1 MAQSEWFFDGRRLFP
16 VRVVAVT
23 TARLGT
29 RYAVSVKCFGVVRW
43 EIPGQGVH
51 IGSLTMMP
59 KASVCQEE
67 RPDRR
72 PKANP
77 YGRVWGCIALGWRR
91 KKEACSVLSDIHRNV

>member
-1 MAQSEWFFDGRRLFP
+1 MCAGRAD
-16 VRVVAVT
+16 V
-23 TARLGT
+23 
-29 RYAVSVKCFGVVRW
+29 FGMVGG

-67 RPDRR
+67 KPDRR

-77 YGRVWGCIALGWRR
+77 YGRVWNCIASGLQR
-91 KKEACSVLSDIHRNV
+91 KKEACSVLSDMHRNEL